1 MVENKTTFANFWQ
14 ICKDANVEIIDLSFE
29 GELRGKV
36 KVNVRIK
43 GSFLEI
49 SEKLDKLVKELK
61 PFIDDKY
68 LGKWLNVSGSMDLH
82 NFTGMLIVEVGF
94 RGIGIEL
101 E

>member
-1 MVENKTTFANFWQ
+1 MTEKTTFINFLQ
-14 ICKDANVEIIDLSFE
+14 ICKNADVDIIAISFQ
-29 GELRGKV
+29 GELRGKL
-36 KVNVRIK
+36 KANMAIK

-49 SEKLDKLVKELK
+49 SEKLAKLVKRLK

-68 LGKWLNVSGSMDLH
+68 FGKWLNISGSMDLH
-82 NFTGMLIVEVGF
+82 DFTGMLIVEVGF